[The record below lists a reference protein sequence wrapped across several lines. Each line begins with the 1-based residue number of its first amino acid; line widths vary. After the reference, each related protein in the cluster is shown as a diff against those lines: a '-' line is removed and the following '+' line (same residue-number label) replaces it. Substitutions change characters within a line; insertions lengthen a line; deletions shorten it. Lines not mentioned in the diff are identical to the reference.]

1 MYCKMAVV
9 CLAAALAPVTHA
21 GVVNSDFQ
29 TGDLTGWT
37 TYQTATGTAGSPD
50 FPKVTLFD
58 VTGGGSSDAATFHVG
73 ITSGAGGTSDY
84 EGGGIYQTVNLAA
97 GSVAISFDWAESDTT
112 AQTNSSAG
120 RLELLLDGTV
130 IGTQSDQSILGG
142 QVIRG
147 NLSGTGNVTA
157 GSHEIRIQ
165 VTRNYYQTGDA
176 PTPFEYI
183 DNVTVGGG
191 DSTGTPEPDSSLLI
205 LVGMGFLLARR
216 RLKNPV

>member
-1 MYCKMAVV
+1 MYFKMVAV
-9 CLAAALAPVTHA
+9 CLAVALAPVLHA
-21 GVVNSDFQ
+21 GIITNGDFQ

-37 TYQTATGTAGSPD
+37 IYPTPTGTNGPGYPIA
-50 FPKVTLFD
+50 TQFD
-58 VTGGGSSDAATFHVG
+58 VTGGGSSYAATFNVG

-84 EGGGIYQTVNLAA
+84 EGGGIYQTVNLAG
-97 GSVAISFDWAESDTT
+97 GSVAISFDWAESDTA

-130 IGTQSDQSILGG
+130 IGIQPDQSISAG
-142 QVIRG
+142 QVFRG

-176 PTPFEYI
+176 TTPFEYI
-183 DNVTVGGG
+183 DNVTVAGGT
-191 DSTGTPEPDSSLLI
+191 STGTPEPGSSLLI
-205 LVGMGFLLARR
+205 LAGMGFLLARR